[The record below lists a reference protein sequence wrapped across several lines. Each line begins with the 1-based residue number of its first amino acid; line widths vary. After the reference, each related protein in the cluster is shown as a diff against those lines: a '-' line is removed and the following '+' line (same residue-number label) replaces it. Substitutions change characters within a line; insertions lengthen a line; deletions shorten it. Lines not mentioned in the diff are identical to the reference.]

1 MQLSHLVIIK
11 WKFQFE
17 IRVGQTLVVRSM
29 TEAELQANE
38 TFKNSL
44 SHSPAERL
52 RSGSLDEHKEGRFCD
67 GVYEHADWNVSEKTD
82 VIVFFQ
88 HGLNESGNTR
98 VISEICSKLIIKT
111 LERR

>member
-1 MQLSHLVIIK
+1 MQLLHLVIIK

-17 IRVGQTLVVRSM
+17 IRAGQTLVVRSM
-29 TEAELQANE
+29 TETELQ

-82 VIVFFQ
+82 LIVFFQ
-88 HGLNESGNTR
+88 HGLNESGNTS